1 MRYAIIDGGTVANI
15 VVADPAF
22 AADQGWIE
30 AGPDVAVGWTWDGE
44 TFAAPA
50 PPSPEELRALIPPV
64 TRRQARLALLGAG
77 LLDDA
82 EAALNNLD
90 EPQRT
95 AALIEWQDASVFQ
108 RDHPLIAAI
117 GGALGL
123 SESQVDDLF
132 TQAAAL

>member
-1 MRYAIIDGGTVANI
+1 MVLVYDCSLGRELTPEEIAALPPKTVA
-15 VVADPAF
+15 PASI
-22 AADQGWIE
+22 A
-30 AGPDVAVGWTWDGE
+30 
-44 TFAAPA
+44 
-50 PPSPEELRALIPPV
+50 PV

-82 EAALNNLD
+82 EAALNNIA

-123 SESQVDDLF
+123 SETQVDDLF
-132 TQAAAL
+132 RTAATL